1 MRAGDD
7 TMLCKLHLCKPN
19 PNRSILSRLLIC
31 LLVSVFT
38 MCSLAACK
46 KDKKT
51 EIVLTTDFEDGEVF
65 RIEKMSCYEPEV
77 MVYLVNSENKYDEIF
92 GPDIWQIPIEGTTL
106 ENKYKDTILARLAQ
120 IKVMNL
126 MAADQDFKLTE
137 DDQLRVKAAARDYY
151 ASLNQT
157 EKDIMKVDEDILYN
171 IYYEFATADKLYH
184 DMTDKIDLQISD
196 DEARIVTVRDILV
209 KTYKPS
215 AVGTVSYN
223 SAEKDEAYQRIL
235 SIKQRLDEG
244 ADFDVIAEST
254 ENEDDRIEYSFG
266 RGVMPASYEDA
277 AFSLVVGDISDI
289 VETEYGYH
297 ILKCITAYDPEETD
311 RNREVL
317 IKEKKQEAFNKMYD
331 DYLQNINSNLNGDLW
346 DTISYRKTDAIATT
360 SFFDVYDTYFV
371 PVTGASYG
379 TKVEN

>member
-1 MRAGDD
+1 
-7 TMLCKLHLCKPN
+7 MLFV
-19 PNRSILSRLLIC
+19 RLIC
-31 LLVSVFT
+31 LLILPVSLSVLGG
-38 MCSLAACK
+38 CRK
-46 KDKKT
+46 EKKT
-51 EIVLTTDFEDGEVF
+51 EIVLTTDFEEGEVF

-77 MVYLVNSENKYDEIF
+77 MVYLVNSENMYDEIF
-92 GPDIWQIPIEGTTL
+92 GADIWQIPIEGTTL

-126 MAADQDFKLTE
+126 MAADQDFKLN
-137 DDQLRVKAAARDYY
+137 DDDVLRVKAAARDYY
-151 ASLNQT
+151 ASLNPK
-157 EKDIMKVDEDILYN
+157 EKEIMKVDEDTLYN

-184 DMTDKIDLQISD
+184 DMTDKIEPEISD
-196 DEARIVTVRDILV
+196 DEARIVTVRDILI

-215 AVGTVSYN
+215 AMGTVSYN
-223 SAEKDEAYQRIL
+223 QAERDEAYERIL
-235 SIKQRLDEG
+235 SIKNKLDEG

-266 RGVMPASYEDA
+266 RGVMPEAYEEA
-277 AFSLVVGDISDI
+277 AFSLVVGEVSDI

-311 RNREVL
+311 KNREII
-317 IKEKKQEAFNKMYD
+317 IKKRKQEAFNKMYD

-346 DTISYRKTDAIATT
+346 DTIAYAKSDAVTT
-360 SFFDVYDTYFV
+360 TTFFDVYDTYFI

-379 TKVEN
+379 TKVK

>member
-1 MRAGDD
+1 MKKSMIYSKLCKPTTDAH
-7 TMLCKLHLCKPN
+7 TLCKLIVCLT
-19 PNRSILSRLLIC
+19 LLTIS
-31 LLVSVFT
+31 LI
-38 MCSLAACK
+38 SLAGCRK
-46 KDKKT
+46 EKKT
-51 EIVLTTDFEDGEVF
+51 EIVLTTDFEEGEVF

-77 MVYLVNSENKYDEIF
+77 MVYLVNSENLYDTIF
-92 GPDIWQIPIEGTTL
+92 GADIWQIPIDGTTL

-126 MAADQDFKLTE
+126 MAADQDFKLN
-137 DDQLRVKAAARDYY
+137 DDDELRVKSAARDYY
-151 ASLNQT
+151 ASLNPV
-157 EKDIMKVDEDILYN
+157 EREVMKVDEDTLYN

-184 DMTDKIDLQISD
+184 DMTDKIEPEISD
-196 DEARIVTVRDILV
+196 DEARIVTVRDILI

-223 SAEKDEAYQRIL
+223 RAERDEAYERIL
-235 SIKQRLDEG
+235 SIKNRLDEG

-254 ENEDDRIEYSFG
+254 ENEDERVEYSFG
-266 RGVMPASYEDA
+266 RGVMPEAYEEA
-277 AFSLVVGDISDI
+277 AFSLIVGEISDI

-311 RNREVL
+311 KNREII
-317 IKEKKQEAFNKMYD
+317 IKKKKQEAFNKMYD
-331 DYLQNINSNLNGDLW
+331 DYLANINSNLNGDLW
-346 DTISYRKTDAIATT
+346 DTIAYNKSDAVTTT

-379 TKVEN
+379 TKVQNR